1 VAVDDA
7 SAGPTAGEG
16 SGNPDIVVTGKFAVV
31 AEEGIGVR
39 KN

>member
-1 VAVDDA
+1 VVVDDA
-7 SAGPTAGEG
+7 SAGATVGEG
-16 SGNPDIVVTGKFAVV
+16 SGSPDTAAWDVSAVV